1 MPATC
6 HPIRARRGAVP
17 RHTVG
22 RPRRGMSLV
31 ELIVG
36 IIVLTVGMLGLA
48 GVSTVVLRQMNGSAN
63 QTVATTLVQSRFE
76 KLEGRPCASIA
87 GGTATTRGV
96 TETWTTSAVG
106 SRGKRIVS
114 TVRFSGLRGAASEV
128 DFETVVSCTP

>member
-6 HPIRARRGAVP
+6 HPTRARRRVFP
-17 RHTVG
+17 RRTVG
-22 RPRRGMSLV
+22 GPRRGMSLV

-63 QTVATTLVQSRFE
+63 QTVATTLVQSRLEQF
-76 KLEGRPCASIA
+76 EGRPCASIVA
-87 GGTATTRGV
+87 GTATTRGV

-106 SRGKRIVS
+106 SRGKRIAS
-114 TVRFSGLRGAASEV
+114 TVRFSGLRGAVSEV
-128 DFETVVSCTP
+128 AFETVVSCTP

>member
-1 MPATC
+1 MPAISHTT
-6 HPIRARRGAVP
+6 RARRRTAPGPAI
-17 RHTVG
+17 G

-63 QTVATTLVQSRFE
+63 QTVATTLVQSRLEQF
-76 KLEGRPCASIA
+76 EGRPCASIV

-106 SRGKRIVS
+106 SRGKRIAS

-128 DFETVVSCTP
+128 AFETVVSCTP

>member
-1 MPATC
+1 
-6 HPIRARRGAVP
+6 
-17 RHTVG
+17 
-22 RPRRGMSLV
+22 MSLV

-63 QTVATTLVQSRFE
+63 QTVATTLVQSRLE
-76 KLEGRPCASIA
+76 KFEGRPCASIV

-114 TVRFSGLRGAASEV
+114 TVRFSGLRGAASQV